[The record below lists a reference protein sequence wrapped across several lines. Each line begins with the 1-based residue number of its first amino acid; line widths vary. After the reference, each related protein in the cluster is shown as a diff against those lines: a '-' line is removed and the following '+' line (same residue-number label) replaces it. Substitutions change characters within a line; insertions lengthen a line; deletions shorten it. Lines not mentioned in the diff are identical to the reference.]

1 MPIFFLLGRYDWQVP
16 SILAKSYFD
25 GIQAP
30 YKKLIWFEQS
40 GHNPSFE
47 EPGKFDQV
55 LIKEVLPV
63 TSAR

>member
-1 MPIFFLLGRYDWQVP
+1 VPIFFLLGRYDWQVP